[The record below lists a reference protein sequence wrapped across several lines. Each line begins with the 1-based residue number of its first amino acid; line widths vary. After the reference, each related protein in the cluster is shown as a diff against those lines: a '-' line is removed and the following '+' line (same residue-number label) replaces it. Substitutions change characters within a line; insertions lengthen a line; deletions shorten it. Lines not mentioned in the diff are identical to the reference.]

1 MSTCIRRDP
10 SLCRGINL
18 IKKRAA
24 TLAVCAILLFCVFTA
39 GCSGKATSPTPTPT
53 ATPSASVGATNYTVK
68 FFYKNGCIH
77 CEALENTTS
86 FAQLQSEVPV
96 RWIEMAN
103 NVGYNVAIYPT
114 LILYNNG
121 NEVQRWVAPED
132 ATNILARINGD

>member
-1 MSTCIRRDP
+1 
-10 SLCRGINL
+10 
-18 IKKRAA
+18 
-24 TLAVCAILLFCVFTA
+24 VFTA
-39 GCSGKATSPTPTPT
+39 GCSGKATSPSPTPT
-53 ATPSASVGATNYTVK
+53 VKPSASTGATNYTVK

-96 RWIEMAN
+96 QWIEMAN

-121 NEVQRWVAPED
+121 NEVQRWIAPED
-132 ATNILARINGD
+132 ATNILARINGN